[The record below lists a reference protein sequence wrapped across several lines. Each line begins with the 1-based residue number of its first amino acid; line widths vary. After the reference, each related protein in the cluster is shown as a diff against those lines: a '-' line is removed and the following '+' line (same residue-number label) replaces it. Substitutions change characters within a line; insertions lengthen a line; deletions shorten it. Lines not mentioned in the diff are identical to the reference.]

1 MSCIFFLQTNSLKE
15 VVDIT
20 KHMLSI
26 RNTEVTRITEDL
38 ESLQGKINAERSR
51 HSAIIEKMNLAAK

>member
-1 MSCIFFLQTNSLKE
+1 
-15 VVDIT
+15 
-20 KHMLSI
+20 MLTI
-26 RNTEVTRITEDL
+26 RNTEVNRMTEDL